1 MANVVYDCM
10 DCGEFWIKG
19 PIDQCPK
26 CSSHSVGFSND
37 EPETCDEWGMVDD
50 ELYDDAETL

>member
-1 MANVVYDCM
+1 MASVVYDCM

-19 PIDQCPK
+19 PVDQCPK

-37 EPETCDEWGMVDD
+37 EPESDEWGMDSVED
-50 ELYDDAETL
+50 TL